1 MLEKDDEEILM
12 NSNNNND
19 NKEQKRISL
28 LNSQVIKSE
37 EKKRKQAALYLS
49 LKDEKL
55 IKAKNI
61 GILFIIILIICS
73 LFFFKQKLMEL
84 KHNYLSDKSLFPLNI
99 FYSEPKNNFLMFI
112 ILISCF
118 TISSGFKLLILQFLT
133 YLLSIIII
141 IAKNKLSKKENIFEI
156 NLVIFHCNDIII
168 SFLFLGEKLMM
179 IYEENSIH
187 LIVEIIILFFNYN
200 LIIYFVLV
208 EIINCNYDAIISDI
222 LPGLLSVIIL
232 YYCIFY
238 IIGKIIWQKKIIS
251 FLLMNILKTLF
262 TYAIIL
268 IILFVTF
275 LYFNKLEYFFVSK
288 ILTKM
293 IGFLSYLIFELYY
306 FFREKK
312 EKKLK
317 YFNLYNIYSNSY
329 IYSKTTKIKLFA
341 RVAIIIL
348 LEYFLLFKLDI
359 TYKLNM
365 ELNQCI
371 LIILFDTLHG
381 FIITFI
387 IKYIFNLLFLNNTD
401 LINLDS
407 NNPLMRFGSVSSI
420 DQDGFPPL
428 IFE

>member
-1 MLEKDDEEILM
+1 MLENDEQGLLIK
-12 NSNNNND
+12 NNNNK
-19 NKEQKRISL
+19 NNNEQKRISL
-28 LNSQVIKSE
+28 LNSEIIKREEIRKKSE
-37 EKKRKQAALYLS
+37 TQFLQSKEEEWKLTKNIVKLLIIIGIIS
-49 LKDEKL
+49 FFFFFKHKL
-55 IKAKNI
+55 IK
-61 GILFIIILIICS
+61 L
-73 LFFFKQKLMEL
+73 KQ
-84 KHNYLSDKSLFPLNI
+84 NYLSDNSLFPLNI
-99 FYSEPKNNFLMFI
+99 LYSEPKNNFLMFI
-112 ILISCF
+112 ILICCY
-118 TISSGFKLLILQFLT
+118 TITSGFKLLILQFLT
-133 YLLSIIII
+133 YLVSLLIII
-141 IAKNKLSKKENIFEI
+141 SKKENNFEI

-179 IYEENSIH
+179 ICEENSIH
-187 LIVEIIILFFNYN
+187 IIVEIIILFFNYN

-208 EIINCNYDAIISDI
+208 EIINCNYDAIISEI
-222 LPGLLSVIIL
+222 LPGFLSVIIL
-232 YYCIFY
+232 YYCLFY

-251 FLLMNILKTLF
+251 FLLMNILKTLCICV
-262 TYAIIL
+262 IIL

-306 FFREKK
+306 LFREKK

-329 IYSKTTKIKLFA
+329 LYSKTTKIKLFA

-359 TYKLNM
+359 PYKLNM

-371 LIILFDTLHG
+371 LIILFDILHG